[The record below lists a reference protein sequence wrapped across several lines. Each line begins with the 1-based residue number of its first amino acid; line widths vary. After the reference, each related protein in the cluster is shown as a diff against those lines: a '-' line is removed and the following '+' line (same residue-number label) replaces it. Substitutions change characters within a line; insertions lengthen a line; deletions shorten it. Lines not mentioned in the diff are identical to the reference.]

1 MLLAR
6 YSRSEDVVTGTPLA
20 NRSRPELEGLQ
31 GYLVNTVAL
40 RTDMAGAPSF
50 RALLARVRG
59 AVRGALGNADVPF
72 SLVVADAAVPRSAS
86 YSPLFQNLCVLQD
99 AAWGDLPA
107 LDGTTSQALQAR
119 RCRVLGCGVVP
130 SFGSPRVVFVG
141 RALQAMDCVVSRKGC
156 NEAASLTFVQ
166 MLIDLFAHVTHWVGC
181 TDAS

>member
-1 MLLAR
+1 MPGRQVLLAR
-6 YSRSEDVVTGTPLA
+6 YSRAEDVVTGTPLA

-50 RALLARVRG
+50 LALLARVRG

-72 SLVVADAAVPRSAS
+72 SMVVADAAVPRSAA

-107 LDGTTSQALQAR
+107 LDGTTSHALQA
-119 RCRVLGCGVVP
+119 CPCFVVVWCLLLCEGAWCLRVMRLQA
-130 SFGSPRVVFVG
+130 VG
-141 RALQAMDCVVSRKGC
+141 RMVSRQGSAC
-156 NEAASLTFVQ
+156 TNAASSFDANRTCQFVC
-166 MLIDLFAHVTHWVGC
+166 V
-181 TDAS
+181 